1 MSDPA
6 RHALATLGLPP
17 GASPK
22 QVKLRYRELAKKWHP
37 DRHSADPAGQAEAA
51 RQMTQ
56 ITLAYRTLLEAQGS
70 YASAPAPGS
79 ATAAAAAV
87 PPREHWPDGRLTREQ
102 IDEMVSAIGS
112 EGPIEGFFGGLERF
126 WERFGTAAIV
136 LVLFVALPIT
146 LATEGAAGRRR
157 RDPYFIQTGAL
168 VLASLAA
175 LAQRL
180 SDRYKNRS

>member
-6 RHALATLGLPP
+6 RHAYATLGLPP

-22 QVKLRYRELAKKWHP
+22 QIKLRYRELVKRWHP
-37 DRHSADPAGQAEAA
+37 DRHASDPAGQAEAA
-51 RQMTQ
+51 RQMAQ
-56 ITLAYRTLLEAQGS
+56 ITQAYRTLLEAQGS
-70 YASAPAPGS
+70 HPQAPVSGSTATGASVVPRREQWPG
-79 ATAAAAAV
+79 
-87 PPREHWPDGRLTREQ
+87 GRLTREQ

-112 EGPIEGFFGGLERF
+112 EGPIEGFFAGAERF
-126 WERFGTAAIV
+126 WHRYGTLAIV
-136 LVLFVALPIT
+136 VVLFVALPIT

-175 LAQRL
+175 LAQKL
-180 SDRYKNRS
+180 SDRHKNRP